1 MAFGAYKMLRLT
13 KTVDVIPAF
22 DELINFLIIF
32 AESRVK
38 VNICWLSKCIKR
50 GITSNV
56 ITYEG

>member
-1 MAFGAYKMLRLT
+1 MAFGAYKILRST

-22 DELINFLIIF
+22 DELIYFLSIF
-32 AESRVK
+32 ADNRVK

-56 ITYEG
+56 ITYDG